1 MKVLVLGCGAVG
13 TVSALKF
20 AQESACTQLV
30 IADAV
35 PGRAQ
40 QLADR
45 IGRPQVRALTVD
57 ARDRSAVAEAI
68 RQTRTTIL
76 LNAALPATNL
86 IVMRAC
92 LDAGCEYIDMA
103 SGGAENDG
111 IPKLTDQFALSAE
124 FEAAGRLALLGMGA
138 DPGTSNIY
146 AAYAAKHLL
155 DEVTEL
161 RVRDGDNSVC
171 EGHSGF
177 LATFSPWVFIDECT
191 CGAVTW
197 RDGKYQL
204 EEPLSGHERFNFPE
218 IGMLDTYYVDHEESR
233 TLPMFIPGVRV
244 ADFKL
249 SMDAATWRTLRVLK
263 DLGLSRKER
272 VRVGN
277 VEVTPRD
284 LVVSMLPQPGDL
296 AGRMR
301 GKTCVGLLARG
312 IRDGRERAYYLY
324 NITSH
329 EHAHR
334 ELGVQATAY
343 QTGVPPV
350 IAARLIAS
358 GEWSGAGV
366 MSPEQFDP
374 DPFMALLDLSG
385 MPWHVRDEE
394 SGIIDPEYIWI
405 EEPMAA

>member
-1 MKVLVLGCGAVG
+1 VKVLVLGCGAVG

-20 AQESACTQLV
+20 EQDPLCQQLV
-30 IADAV
+30 IADAL

-40 QLADR
+40 QLAAR
-45 IGRPQVRALTVD
+45 IGSPRVRALTLD
-57 ARDRSAVAEAI
+57 ARDRHAVARAI
-68 RQTRTTIL
+68 RETQSTIL

-92 LDAGCEYIDMA
+92 LDAGCDYIDMA

-111 IPKLTDQFALSAE
+111 TPKLPDQFAMDAE
-124 FEAAGRLALLGMGA
+124 FRAAGRLALLGMGA

-161 RVRDGDNSVC
+161 RIRDGDNSVC

-191 CGAVTW
+191 SGAVSW
-197 RDGKYQL
+197 RDGKYHL
-204 EEPLSGHERFNFPE
+204 EEALSGSEPFNFPE
-218 IGMLDTYYVDHEESR
+218 LGVLNTYYVDHEEAR
-233 TLPMFIPGVRV
+233 TLPMFFPQVRI

-249 SMDAATWRTLRVLK
+249 CMDDTTWTTLKVLK
-263 DLGLSRKER
+263 ALGLHGKQK
-272 VRVGN
+272 VRVGD
-277 VEVTPRD
+277 VEISPRD
-284 LVVSMLPQPGDL
+284 LVVSMLPEPRNL
-296 AGRMR
+296 SGRMR
-301 GKTCVGLLARG
+301 GKTCVGTLARG
-312 IRDGRERAYYLY
+312 IRDGMERAYYIY
-324 NITSH
+324 NVTSH
-329 EHAHR
+329 EHSHR

-350 IAARLIAS
+350 VAARLIAG
-358 GEWSGAGV
+358 GEWAGSGV

-374 DPFMALLDLSG
+374 DPFMALLDVSG
-385 MPWHVRDEE
+385 MPWHIRDEE
-394 SGIIDPEYIWI
+394 SGVTDPEYIWI
-405 EEPMAA
+405 EEPLAA